1 MPDSFVKVLSNEDKV
16 RLNTWWPPAIRLR
29 LLRKQI
35 DKNVATWNKQQ
46 KKTVDRSIVLRAR
59 NASKVVEDWSIEQK
73 KRWSEVK
80 IKEDELKQKP
90 FEKRFEKKKQYIKP
104 PSFTHTVPS
113 DFHYITVA

>member
-1 MPDSFVKVLSNEDKV
+1 MPDSFVKVLSDEDKV
-16 RLNTWWPPAIRLR
+16 RVFETWWPHIKLE

-73 KRWSEVK
+73 KRWAEVK

-90 FEKRFEKKKQYIKP
+90 FEKSFNWEKQYKQS
-104 PSFTHTVPS
+104 SFTCTVPS